1 MTSQNNTLLQRDE
14 QQGRRYPL
22 FVERL
27 FLVSSLIGFWFIHP
41 MVLEQLDG
49 VGVVLAAWCVL
60 PLLLLM
66 AVEILGRVVQSV
78 RNDSN

>member
-1 MTSQNNTLLQRDE
+1 MTSQNNTLLDRDE
-14 QQGRRYPL
+14 KQGRRYPL

-27 FLVSSLIGFWFIHP
+27 LLFSSLIGFWFIHP

-49 VGVVLAAWCVL
+49 VGGVIAAWCVL

-66 AVEILGRVVQSV
+66 SVEILGRVVQSV